1 MKMTFTAR
9 TGRDATPPRPFCH
22 SIAPPRTCLIR
33 INRFKSHQ
41 SPVILRER
49 LRDMKRLLAL
59 IARLIGLLLLLT
71 AFAVL
76 GHDLLAWREKGAF
89 APGRGSPVMVT
100 GLKSWVVPVLAV
112 PGLVLAWAFR
122 KRRG

>member
-1 MKMTFTAR
+1 
-9 TGRDATPPRPFCH
+9 
-22 SIAPPRTCLIR
+22 
-33 INRFKSHQ
+33 
-41 SPVILRER
+41 
-49 LRDMKRLLAL
+49 MKRLLAL
-59 IARLIGLLLLLT
+59 MARLIGLLLLLA

-76 GHDLLAWREKGAF
+76 GHDLLAWRESGAF
-89 APGRGSPVMVT
+89 APTAAGQLWHYIHNVSLSAIQEAGQRYIAPGLWNPVVVS

>member
-1 MKMTFTAR
+1 
-9 TGRDATPPRPFCH
+9 
-22 SIAPPRTCLIR
+22 
-33 INRFKSHQ
+33 
-41 SPVILRER
+41 
-49 LRDMKRLLAL
+49 MKRLLAL
-59 IARLIGLLLLLT
+59 IARIIGLLLLLT

-76 GHDLLAWREKGAF
+76 GHDLLAWRENGAF
-89 APGRGSPVMVT
+89 APTATGQLWNYVHNASLSAIQEAVQRYIAPGLWNPVMVT